1 MKESNCEKLVKMIF
15 ADRVPQSVYSAM
27 SDLDKADNHLIEAIR
42 THSVQPH
49 HHNILDAAKS
59 RLFDLLTDD
68 GMIVI
73 GKIPSRYEE
82 IKK

>member
-1 MKESNCEKLVKMIF
+1 
-15 ADRVPQSVYSAM
+15 M
-27 SDLDKADNHLIEAIR
+27 SDLDNADNNLRDAVR

-49 HHNILDAAKS
+49 HYNKLDAAKS
-59 RLFDLLTDD
+59 HMFDILTDD

-73 GKIPSRYEE
+73 GKIPSRYKE

>member
-15 ADRVPQSVYSAM
+15 ADRVPQSVHSAM
-27 SDLDKADNHLIEAIR
+27 SDLDKADNNLMDAVR
-42 THSVQPH
+42 THSVQSYH
-49 HHNILDAAKS
+49 YNKLDAAKS

>member
-27 SDLDKADNHLIEAIR
+27 SDLDKADNNLIEAINS
-42 THSVQPH
+42 HSVQPH
-49 HHNILDAAKS
+49 HYNKLDAAKS
-59 RLFDLLTDD
+59 HMFDILTDD

-73 GKIPSRYEE
+73 GKIPSRYKE